1 MSDDKKQQFNIYLPP
16 DLVRAVKH
24 RAIDRNLSLSILVET
39 ALRSY
44 LASGETSAAERT
56 IAHPALTL
64 MPVIYVQE
72 VESVVAFYESLGFR
86 LTARDRAYDWA
97 ELRLGDARLGI
108 HAIAPGEGYPPIEL
122 TLDSKAPLEEV
133 AEQLAAVGVS
143 VEQPITD
150 TAFGRMMTVRSPEGQ
165 LIAIIQ
171 HDRNLY
177 T

>member
-1 MSDDKKQQFNIYLPP
+1 MSDEKKQQFNIYLPP
-16 DLVRAVKH
+16 DLIRAVKH
-24 RAIDRNLSLSILVET
+24 DAIDRSLSLSTLVDA

-44 LASGETSAAERT
+44 LAGSEAG
-56 IAHPALTL
+56 IADRAIADPALTL
-64 MPVIYVQE
+64 MPVMYVQK
-72 VESVVAFYESLGFR
+72 VEQAVAFYESLGFR

-97 ELRLGDARLGI
+97 ELRLGDTRLGI
-108 HAIAPGEGYPPIEL
+108 HAIVPGEDYPPIEL

-133 AEQLAAVGVS
+133 AEHLAAMGVS

-150 TAFGRMMTVRSPEGQ
+150 TAFGRMMGVRDPQGS